1 VIRILLVDDHTLIR
15 DGLRAMLH
23 DADDLTVV
31 AEASDARAALEM
43 AERPDIDIAVVDIQ
57 MHGTSGI
64 ALTRELRRR
73 EFQRPILMLTMH
85 SEPEFV
91 FDAFDAGASGYALK
105 TAGQDEL
112 LDAVRTVTG
121 GQRYVSPSL
130 GIGSVEPLKGG
141 VLAALSPREREIF
154 HLLVEQRDN
163 QAIAAELF
171 ISPKTVETHRGRI
184 LKKLHCNNLAGL
196 IRFAAR
202 HHLLGD

>member
-1 VIRILLVDDHTLIR
+1 
-15 DGLRAMLH
+15 MLH
-23 DADDLTVV
+23 DAEDLSVV

-43 AERPDIDIAVVDIQ
+43 AERADIDVALVDIQ
-57 MHGTSGI
+57 MNGTSGI

-85 SEPEFV
+85 AEPEFV

-105 TAGQDEL
+105 SAGQDEL
-112 LDAVRTVTG
+112 VDAVRTVTG
-121 GQRYVSPSL
+121 GHRYVSPSL
-130 GIGSVEPLKGG
+130 GLTAVEPLKGG

-163 QAIAAELF
+163 QAIATELF

-184 LKKLHCNNLAGL
+184 LKKLHCSNLAGL